1 MTMLTTEFQKVL
13 EASTKV
19 TQNVTG
25 YLRLYLKYGGR
36 NETTNKDTIYYEI
49 RQYAANPYG
58 NYDAW
63 SWASALP
70 YNIYLGGTKKT
81 SGTYTQSAIK
91 SDGKEKSRASGS
103 WEQSHNSDGTWSSSI
118 SFDGYVYKTKVS
130 ASGNISLPDIPR
142 ATSISATDAMIGSV
156 STIALNIASTS
167 FKHTLKAYVNNALVE
182 TIATDYTSS
191 TKYWTV
197 PSSIYAK
204 IPSAKQVQV
213 KITCDTYSGTTL
225 VGSKETTMWAS
236 INETQC
242 KPTISTT
249 ITNDGTSGI
258 TYQLTNSTTSFI
270 KGYTKANISSSVSL
284 KNSAT
289 LKEYKVVNGNKSI
302 TSQTG
307 SIDAISEKTFYF
319 YVKDSRDLTPTTGY
333 PVSVNV
339 GTWLDYFSP
348 RIKSMNISRV
358 EQMSK
363 EVQANISG
371 EFWNNSFGAVTNTLK
386 YAWRVKESSSSSWG
400 DWSALTELTP
410 TGNNFS
416 ITNLSLGTN
425 YLTDKSYDF
434 QFKFIDALGNLDT
447 NKIVTSKQE
456 TVSISIPITEIGED
470 YVMIAGTFYICV
482 NNEYI
487 PIFEIVDE

>member
-49 RQYAANPYG
+49 RQYAYNPYG

-63 SWASALP
+63 SWSSALAW
-70 YNIYLGGTKKT
+70 NIYLDGTKKT

-91 SDGKEKSRASGS
+91 SDGTEKVRASGS
-103 WEQSHNSDGTWSSSI
+103 WEQQHNSDGSWSSSI

-130 ASGNISLPDIPR
+130 GSGNISLPDIPR

-156 STIALNIASTS
+156 STIVLNIASTS
-167 FKHTLKAYVNNALVE
+167 FKHTLKAYVNNSLIE
-182 TIATDYTSS
+182 TIATDYTSN

-197 PSSIYAK
+197 PSTIYSK
-204 IPSAKQVQV
+204 IPSDKQVQV

-242 KPTISTT
+242 KPTISST
-249 ITNDGTSGI
+249 ITNDGTTGT
-258 TYQLTNSTTSFI
+258 TYKLTGSTTAFI
-270 KGYTKANISSSVSL
+270 KDYTKANISGSVSL

-289 LKEYKVVNGNKSI
+289 LKEYKVVNGSKSI
-302 TSQTG
+302 TSQSG

-319 YVKDSRDLTPTTGY
+319 YVKDSRDLTPSAGY
-333 PVSVNV
+333 PVSVN
-339 GTWLDYFSP
+339 GGAWLDYFSP
-348 RIKSMNISRV
+348 RIKSIIIARV
-358 EQMSK
+358 EQMSTQVK
-363 EVQANISG
+363 ANISG
-371 EFWNNSFGAVTNTLK
+371 EFWNSSFGAVTNSLK
-386 YAWRVKESSSSSWG
+386 YAWRKKESGTITWGSW
-400 DWSALTELTP
+400 STLTTLSPSE
-410 TGNNFS
+410 NSFS
-416 ITNLSLGTN
+416 ITNLSLGTV
-425 YLTDKSYDF
+425 YSTDKSYDF
-434 QFKFIDALGNLDT
+434 QFKFVDALGNLDA
-447 NKIVTSKQE
+447 NKIVISNEE
-456 TVSISIPITEIGED
+456 TVSISIPIVEIGED
-470 YVMIAGTFYICV
+470 FVMISGTFYICA
-482 NNEYI
+482 NNEYV

>member
-63 SWASALP
+63 SWSSALAW
-70 YNIYLGGTKKT
+70 NIYLGGTKKT

-91 SDGKEKSRASGS
+91 SDGKEKVRVSGS
-103 WEQSHNSDGTWSSSI
+103 WEQPHNSDGTWSSSI
-118 SFDGYVYKTKVS
+118 SFDGYVHKTKVS

-167 FKHTLKAYVNNALVE
+167 FKHTLKAYVNNTLVE
-182 TIATDYTSS
+182 TIATDYTSN

-242 KPTISTT
+242 KPTLTTT

-258 TYQLTNSTTSFI
+258 THQLTGSTTAFI
-270 KGYTKANISSSVSL
+270 KDYTKANISSSVS
-284 KNSAT
+284 
-289 LKEYKVVNGNKSI
+289 
-302 TSQTG
+302 
-307 SIDAISEKTFYF
+307 
-319 YVKDSRDLTPTTGY
+319 
-333 PVSVNV
+333 
-339 GTWLDYFSP
+339 
-348 RIKSMNISRV
+348 
-358 EQMSK
+358 
-363 EVQANISG
+363 
-371 EFWNNSFGAVTNTLK
+371 
-386 YAWRVKESSSSSWG
+386 
-400 DWSALTELTP
+400 
-410 TGNNFS
+410 
-416 ITNLSLGTN
+416 
-425 YLTDKSYDF
+425 
-434 QFKFIDALGNLDT
+434 
-447 NKIVTSKQE
+447 
-456 TVSISIPITEIGED
+456 
-470 YVMIAGTFYICV
+470 
-482 NNEYI
+482 
-487 PIFEIVDE
+487 